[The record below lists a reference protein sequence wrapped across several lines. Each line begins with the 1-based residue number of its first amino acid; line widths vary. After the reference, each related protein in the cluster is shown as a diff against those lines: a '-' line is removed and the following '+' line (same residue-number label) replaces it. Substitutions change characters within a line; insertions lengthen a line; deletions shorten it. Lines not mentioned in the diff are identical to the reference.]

1 LEAGRPSGLYHLT
14 ISKETLRLSSILKAL
29 RKLED
34 ETPRYG
40 DSQPYP
46 VDVKKTVENGV
57 NKKQKYYKLFLILFS
72 AIIIVSGSVFLLTR
86 QPASKGKISPASVL
100 VVRKAIPPRPK
111 KENAKIASV
120 PDKKPR
126 KKHARPSDRI
136 KKKENLPGSRQVK
149 IPASRKVM
157 KEKSYGDKRTKPKS
171 AISAIPFKSAG
182 GSGLTLQAIA
192 WSSDSKKR
200 IAVVN
205 GRILREGSSIE
216 GVLIIRIDKNDVSF
230 QKGSEQWKQKF
241 GPQ

>member
-1 LEAGRPSGLYHLT
+1 
-14 ISKETLRLSSILKAL
+14 LSSILKAL
-29 RKLED
+29 KKLEE

-57 NKKQKYYKLFLILFS
+57 NKKQTYYKLFLILFS
-72 AIIIVSGSVFLLTR
+72 AIIIVSASLFLLTR
-86 QPASKGKISPASVL
+86 QTTSKGKNTPTSVL
-100 VVRKAIPPRPK
+100 VIRKAIPPRPK
-111 KENAKIASV
+111 KENVKIASV
-120 PDKKPR
+120 PDLKPR
-126 KKHARPSDRI
+126 KKRAKPSDRI
-136 KKKENLPGSRQVK
+136 KKMENLPDSRQGK

-157 KEKSYGDKRTKPKS
+157 KEKSYGDDRTKPKS
-171 AISAIPFKSAG
+171 ARSTIPFKSAG
-182 GSGLTLQAIA
+182 GSGLKLQAIA

-216 GVLIIRIDKNDVSF
+216 GALIIKIDKNDVSF
-230 QKGSEQWKQKF
+230 QKGGEQWKQKF

>member
-1 LEAGRPSGLYHLT
+1 M
-14 ISKETLRLSSILKAL
+14 SSILKAL
-29 RKLED
+29 KKLEK

-40 DSQPYP
+40 DSEPYP

-57 NKKQKYYKLFLILFS
+57 NKKQTYYKLFLILFS
-72 AIIIVSGSVFLLTR
+72 AIIIVSGSLFLLTR
-86 QPASKGKISPASVL
+86 QTTSKGKISQGSVV

-111 KENAKIASV
+111 KENVKIASV
-120 PDKKPR
+120 PDLKPR
-126 KKHARPSDRI
+126 KKRARPSSRI
-136 KKKENLPGSRQVK
+136 KKNLPGSRQVK

-157 KEKSYGDKRTKPKS
+157 KEKSYGNNRAKPKS
-171 AISAIPFKSAG
+171 ARSAIPFKSAG
-182 GSGLTLQAIA
+182 GSGLKLQAIA
-192 WSSDSKKR
+192 WSSDSKES

-216 GVLIIRIDKNDVSF
+216 GALIIKIDKNDVSF

>member
-1 LEAGRPSGLYHLT
+1 M
-14 ISKETLRLSSILKAL
+14 SSILKAL
-29 RKLED
+29 KKLEE

-57 NKKQKYYKLFLILFS
+57 NKKQTYYKLFLILFS
-72 AIIIVSGSVFLLTR
+72 AIIIVSGSLFLLTR
-86 QPASKGKISPASVL
+86 QTTSKGKNTPDAVL
-100 VVRKAIPPRPK
+100 VIRKVIPPRPK
-111 KENAKIASV
+111 KENVKIASV
-120 PDKKPR
+120 PDLKPR
-126 KKHARPSDRI
+126 KKRARPSNRI
-136 KKKENLPGSRQVK
+136 KKNLPGSRQVK

-157 KEKSYGDKRTKPKS
+157 KEKSYGDNRTKSKS
-171 AISAIPFKSAG
+171 ARSAIPFKSAG
-182 GSGLTLQAIA
+182 SSGLKLQAIA

-216 GVLIIRIDKNDVSF
+216 GALIIKIDKNDVSF
-230 QKGSEQWKQKF
+230 QKGGEQWRQKF

>member
-1 LEAGRPSGLYHLT
+1 M
-14 ISKETLRLSSILKAL
+14 SSILKAL
-29 RKLED
+29 KKLEA
-34 ETPRYG
+34 ETPRHG

-57 NKKQKYYKLFLILFS
+57 IKKQKYYKFFLILFS
-72 AIIIVSGSVFLLTR
+72 AIIIVSASVYLLTG
-86 QPASKGKISPASVL
+86 QTALKGKISPDSVE
-100 VVRKAIPPRPK
+100 VVRKSIPARPK
-111 KENAKIASV
+111 KENVRIASV
-120 PDKKPR
+120 PDLKTR
-126 KKHARPSDRI
+126 KKRAKPSDRI

-157 KEKSYGDKRTKPKS
+157 KEKSYGDNRTKPKP
-171 AISAIPFKSAG
+171 ARSAIPFKSAG
-182 GSGLTLQAIA
+182 GSGLKLQAIA
-192 WSSDSKKR
+192 WSSDSKER

-216 GVLIIRIDKNDVSF
+216 GALIIKIDKNDVSF